1 MEHSNHYR
9 LDNPTWNALTTKQS
23 ALAQGNELAR
33 RYEADVA
40 PFAGVAN
47 TTQAAFHAL
56 ASIIA
61 QGGFVFLP
69 SLEAL
74 PPVNG
79 IHHDHVFS
87 VIQMVDA
94 GNVDALD
101 EEGVEQLGV
110 NDVPEMLA
118 LTERTRPGPFGKRT
132 IEMGNYIGIRANGE
146 LIAMAGERMRL
157 DGYVEISAVC
167 VDERHR
173 GKGLAGRLM
182 NILRQQI
189 KARGD
194 TPFLHVKDD
203 NESAITLYKRMGFET
218 RQTFVMN
225 RVARA

>member
-94 GNVDALD
+94 GNVGALD

-110 NDVPEMLA
+110 SDVPEMLA

-146 LIAMAGERMRL
+146 LIAIAGERMRL

-173 GKGLAGRLM
+173 GRGLAGRLM

-189 KARGD
+189 RARGD

-203 NESAITLYKRMGFET
+203 NESAISLYKRMGFET

>member
-1 MEHSNHYR
+1 MEHSNHCR
-9 LDNPTWNALTTKQS
+9 LDNPTWNALVTKQS
-23 ALAQGNELAR
+23 ALAQGNELAH
-33 RYEADVA
+33 RYDADVA

-56 ASIIA
+56 ASIIP

-74 PPVNG
+74 PPVDG

-94 GNVDALD
+94 GNVGALN
-101 EEGVEQLGV
+101 EEGVQQLGMS
-110 NDVPEMLA
+110 DVPEMLA

-132 IEMGNYIGIRANGE
+132 IEMGNYIGMRADGE

-173 GKGLAGRLM
+173 GKGLAARLM

-203 NESAITLYKRMGFET
+203 NETAIALYKRMGFET
-218 RQTFVMN
+218 RQTLVMN
-225 RVARA
+225 RVALA

>member
-9 LDNPTWNALTTKQS
+9 LDNPTWNALMTKQS
-23 ALAQGNELAR
+23 SLAQGNELAR

-79 IHHDHVFS
+79 IHHDRVFS

-94 GNVDALD
+94 GNVGALN

-110 NDVPEMLA
+110 SDVPEMLA
-118 LTERTRPGPFGKRT
+118 LTDRTRPGPFGKRT
-132 IEMGNYIGIRANGE
+132 IEMGNYIGIRVDGE

-182 NILRQQI
+182 NILRKQI
-189 KARGD
+189 RARGD

-203 NESAITLYKRMGFET
+203 NESAIALYKRMGFET

-225 RVARA
+225 RVALA

>member
-94 GNVDALD
+94 GNVDALN
-101 EEGVEQLGV
+101 EEGVEPLGV

-146 LIAMAGERMRL
+146 LIAMAGERMHL

-189 KARGD
+189 RARGD

-203 NESAITLYKRMGFET
+203 NESAIALYKRMGFET